1 MVAENWAMGKYKI
14 LENHSV
20 GQDVYRMT
28 FLAPDMSQVAKPGQF
43 VNVSCSGTYAPLLRR
58 PFSLNRIDQDTG
70 TLSLLY
76 KVVGEGTSLLKELK
90 TGQEV
95 DVLGPLGNGF
105 AWDVGCKD
113 SILIAGGIGIA
124 PFFPLAK
131 TLLERGQTVTCMVG
145 ARCKEDIQEMM
156 ELIALGVTVICAT
169 DDGSEGHH
177 GLVTELL
184 AKHLNATTCS
194 MAYACGPNA
203 MLAAVKEVCQEHC
216 TPLQVSLESHMACGL
231 GVCLGCT
238 CGKTEGEDY
247 WHVCSDGPVFW
258 AEGVKL

>member
-1 MVAENWAMGKYKI
+1 MVEEAWVLAKAPIIENRA
-14 LENHSV
+14 V
-20 GQDVYRMT
+20 GPDVYRMT
-28 FLAPDMSQVAKPGQF
+28 FHAPAMSQAARPGQF
-43 VNVSCSGTYAPLLRR
+43 VNVSCSKTYAPLLRR
-58 PFSLNRIDQDTG
+58 PFSLNRIDMEKG
-70 TLSLLY
+70 NLSILY
-76 KVVGEGTSLLKELK
+76 KVVGEGTRLLTDLRQGE
-90 TGQEV
+90 EI

-105 AWDVGCKD
+105 AWDTRCRD
-113 SILIAGGIGIA
+113 SILIAGGIGVA
-124 PFFPLAK
+124 PFYPLAQ
-131 TLLERGQTVTCMVG
+131 TLVEKGQTVTCLVG
-145 ARCKEDIQEMM
+145 ARCREEIHEML
-156 ELIALGVTVICAT
+156 ELISLGVEVICAT

-184 AKHLNATTCS
+184 SKHLSGTPCS

-203 MLAAVKEVCQEHC
+203 MLAAVKAVCKEYE

-238 CGKTEGEDY
+238 CGKEEGEGY

>member
-1 MVAENWAMGKYKI
+1 MVKENWALAKCQI
-14 LENHSV
+14 LENNPV
-20 GQDVYRMT
+20 GKDVYRIT
-28 FLAPDMSQVAKPGQF
+28 FLAPAMSQVAKPGQF
-43 VNVSCSGTYAPLLRR
+43 VNVSCSSTYAPLLRR
-58 PFSLNRIDQDTG
+58 PFSLNRIDKDTG

-76 KVVGEGTSLLKELK
+76 KVVGEGSQLLTSLKL
-90 TGQEV
+90 GQEL

-105 AWDVGCKD
+105 AWDTGCRD

-124 PFFPLAK
+124 PFYPLAK
-131 TLLERGQTVTCMVG
+131 TLINRGQTVTCMVG
-145 ARCKEDIQEMM
+145 ARCKDDIHEML

-184 AKHLNATTCS
+184 SKHLKDTPCS
-194 MAYACGPNA
+194 MAYACGPNP
-203 MLAAVKEVCQEHC
+203 MLAAVKTVCKEFD

-258 AEGVKL
+258 AEGVEL